1 MRELENQMREL
12 EVFDFKHDLSGLSDH
27 QVDAPD
33 GTAELMGQSWISC
46 NILIWVLVL
55 VVKHMSGSVSQPT

>member
-33 GTAELMGQSWISC
+33 GTAELMG
-46 NILIWVLVL
+46 
-55 VVKHMSGSVSQPT
+55 